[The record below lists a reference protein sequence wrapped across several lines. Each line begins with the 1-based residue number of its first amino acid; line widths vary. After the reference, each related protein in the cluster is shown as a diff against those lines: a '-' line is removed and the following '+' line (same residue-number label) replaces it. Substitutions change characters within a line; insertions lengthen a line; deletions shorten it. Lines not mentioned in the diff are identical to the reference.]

1 MILIKSRDIFQNND
15 KKLYQL
21 MSNLFIIA
29 APSGCGKTTLVDAL
43 LTSSEDLYL
52 SVTHTTR
59 KPRVGEVDG
68 VNYHFISKAD
78 FNKMILNA
86 EFVEHAEVF
95 GNLYGSSR
103 EKIQENLNKNID
115 VILEIDWQGA
125 RQVKANMPN
134 AISIFILPPS
144 KQSLLE
150 RLKGRGQDDDE
161 TIKNRMSD
169 AENQMKHYDEF
180 DYLVINDIFEDALSN
195 LKTIIYHA
203 NENLNKS
210 ELTLEKQVLRHKYL
224 LKELI

>member
-1 MILIKSRDIFQNND
+1 
-15 KKLYQL
+15 

-43 LTSSEDLYL
+43 LKDSKDLYL

-68 VNYHFISKAD
+68 INYHFIKKTN
-78 FNKMILNA
+78 FRKMIHNN

-103 EKIQENLNKNID
+103 GKIEENLNKNID

-144 KQSLLE
+144 KKSLHE
-150 RLKGRGQDDDE
+150 RLMGRGQDDGE
-161 TIKNRMSD
+161 TIKNRMAD
-169 AENQMKHYDEF
+169 AVNQMKHYEEF
-180 DYLVINDIFEDALSN
+180 DYLVINDIFDEALSN
-195 LKTIIYHA
+195 IKTIIH
-203 NENLNKS
+203 NTNKDFNKS
-210 ELTLEKQVLRHKYL
+210 ELTLEKQALRHKYL
-224 LKELI
+224 LKELL

>member
-1 MILIKSRDIFQNND
+1 
-15 KKLYQL
+15 

-43 LTSSEDLYL
+43 LKDSKDLYL

-68 VNYHFISKAD
+68 INYHFIKKTN
-78 FNKMILNA
+78 FRKMIHNN

-103 EKIQENLNKNID
+103 EKIEENLNKNID

-144 KQSLLE
+144 KKSLHE
-150 RLKGRGQDDDE
+150 RLMRRGQDDGE
-161 TIKNRMSD
+161 TIKNRMAD
-169 AENQMKHYDEF
+169 AANQMKHYEEF
-180 DYLVINDIFEDALSN
+180 DYLVINDIFDEALSN
-195 LKTIIYHA
+195 IKTIIH
-203 NENLNKS
+203 NTNKDFNKS
-210 ELTLEKQVLRHKYL
+210 ELTLEKQAFRHKYL
-224 LKELI
+224 LKELL

>member
-1 MILIKSRDIFQNND
+1 
-15 KKLYQL
+15 

-43 LTSSEDLYL
+43 LKSSENLYL

-59 KPRVGEVDG
+59 KPRVGEIDG
-68 VNYHFISKAD
+68 VNYHFISKTD
-78 FNKMILNA
+78 FQKMIHNA

-103 EKIQENLNKNID
+103 EKIKESLNKNID
-115 VILEIDWQGA
+115 VILEIDWQGT

-144 KQSLLE
+144 KKSLLE

-169 AENQMKHYDEF
+169 AENQMKHYSEF
-180 DYLVINDIFEDALSN
+180 DYLVINDIFDEALSN
-195 LKTIIYHA
+195 LKTIIHQP
-203 NENLNKS
+203 NEDFNKS
-210 ELTLEKQVLRHKYL
+210 ELTLEKQTLRHKYL

>member
-1 MILIKSRDIFQNND
+1 
-15 KKLYQL
+15 

-43 LTSSEDLYL
+43 LKDSKDLYL

-68 VNYHFISKAD
+68 INYHFIKKTN
-78 FNKMILNA
+78 FRKMIHNN

-103 EKIQENLNKNID
+103 EKIEENLNKNID

-144 KQSLLE
+144 KKTLLE
-150 RLKGRGQDDDE
+150 RLIGRGQDDGE
-161 TIKNRMSD
+161 TIKNRMAD
-169 AENQMKHYDEF
+169 AANQMKHYDEF
-180 DYLVINDIFEDALSN
+180 DYLVINDIFDEALSN
-195 LKTIIYHA
+195 IKTIIH
-203 NENLNKS
+203 NTNKNFNKS
-210 ELTLEKQVLRHKYL
+210 ELTLEKQALRHKYL

>member
-1 MILIKSRDIFQNND
+1 
-15 KKLYQL
+15 

-43 LTSSEDLYL
+43 LKDSIDLYL

-68 VNYHFISKAD
+68 INYHFIKKTN
-78 FNKMILNA
+78 FRKMIHNN

-103 EKIQENLNKNID
+103 EKIEENLNKNID

-144 KQSLLE
+144 KKTLLE
-150 RLKGRGQDDDE
+150 RLIGRGQDDGE
-161 TIKNRMSD
+161 TIKNRMAD
-169 AENQMKHYDEF
+169 AANQMKHYDEF
-180 DYLVINDIFEDALSN
+180 YYLVINDIFDEALSN
-195 LKTIIYHA
+195 IKTIIHNT
-203 NENLNKS
+203 NEDFNKS
-210 ELTLEKQVLRHKYL
+210 ELTLEKQALRHKYL

>member
-1 MILIKSRDIFQNND
+1 
-15 KKLYQL
+15 

-43 LTSSEDLYL
+43 LKDSIDLYL

-68 VNYHFISKAD
+68 INYHFIKKTN
-78 FNKMILNA
+78 FRKMIHNN

-103 EKIQENLNKNID
+103 EKIEENLNKNID

-144 KQSLLE
+144 KKSLLE
-150 RLKGRGQDDDE
+150 RLTGRGQDDGE
-161 TIKNRMSD
+161 TIKNRMAD
-169 AENQMKHYDEF
+169 AANQMKHYDEF
-180 DYLVINDIFEDALSN
+180 DYLVINDIFDEALSN
-195 LKTIIYHA
+195 IKTIIHST
-203 NENLNKS
+203 NKNFNKS
-210 ELTLEKQVLRHKYL
+210 ELTLEKQALRHKYL

>member
-1 MILIKSRDIFQNND
+1 
-15 KKLYQL
+15 

-43 LTSSEDLYL
+43 LKNSEDLYL

-68 VNYHFISKAD
+68 VNYHFISKTD
-78 FNKMILNA
+78 FKKMILNT

-144 KQSLLE
+144 KKSLLE

-180 DYLVINDIFEDALSN
+180 DYLVINDIFDDALSN
-195 LKTIIYHA
+195 LKTIIHHS

-224 LKELI
+224 LNELI

>member
-1 MILIKSRDIFQNND
+1 
-15 KKLYQL
+15 

-43 LTSSEDLYL
+43 LKDSKDLYL

-68 VNYHFISKAD
+68 INYHFIKKTN
-78 FNKMILNA
+78 FRKMIHHN

-103 EKIQENLNKNID
+103 EKIEENLNKNID

-144 KQSLLE
+144 KKSLHE
-150 RLKGRGQDDDE
+150 RLMGRGQDDGE
-161 TIKNRMSD
+161 TIKNRMAD
-169 AENQMKHYDEF
+169 AANQMKHYEEF
-180 DYLVINDIFEDALSN
+180 DYLVINDIFDEALSN
-195 LKTIIYHA
+195 IKTIIHNT
-203 NENLNKS
+203 NEDFNKS
-210 ELTLEKQVLRHKYL
+210 ELTLEKQALRHKYL

>member
-1 MILIKSRDIFQNND
+1 
-15 KKLYQL
+15 

-43 LTSSEDLYL
+43 LKNSEDLYL

-78 FNKMILNA
+78 FKKMILNA

-103 EKIQENLNKNID
+103 KKIQENLNKNID

-144 KQSLLE
+144 KKSLLE

-195 LKTIIYHA
+195 LKTIIHHA

-210 ELTLEKQVLRHKYL
+210 ELTLEKQVLKDKYL